1 MVLIVKM
8 ALLLIFV
15 ELYTVIVKLFLMY
28 KKLALQVNLLKNDDN
43 IEELKDPLLFLL
55 SYR

>member
-1 MVLIVKM
+1 MLIVKM